1 MVFRAAG
8 GSRQPQRR
16 ITLGSSGALSHVH
29 GTFRSAVE
37 PQYPLGV
44 DAPRL
49 DIRRPEVA
57 SLLADPRTMSIW
69 EMLRRFGRAVSVAEL
84 GRACEL
90 PERAITDSLGRLVR
104 VGLAET
110 ALVRRGRR
118 GSGFRAVGER
128 IIVEID
134 PSQSSD
140 SALLASLSSAFEA
153 ESRARIERSLVDARA
168 GRDGHGRNHAYA
180 YLALD
185 AAEAKELLSL
195 FAPIDAFVARIAN
208 RPPDP
213 DGPAPMPCNYHLAL
227 HVAPIA
233 DRMLPKARILLA
245 RRGVAAET
253 ARSRADREP
262 MGRLA
267 AREREVATLLGAGL
281 TTAEVAKRLG
291 IRPSS
296 VVTLT
301 SRIYRKLG
309 IRRRAELAARLKGL
323 SPA

>member
-1 MVFRAAG
+1 MD
-8 GSRQPQRR
+8 Q
-16 ITLGSSGALSHVH
+16 
-29 GTFRSAVE
+29 
-37 PQYPLGV
+37 
-44 DAPRL
+44 PRL

-57 SLLADPRTMSIW
+57 SLIRDAGAMSVW

-84 GRACEL
+84 ALACEL
-90 PERAITDSLGRLVR
+90 PEDTVAEVLGRLVK
-104 VGLAET
+104 VGLAERAT
-110 ALVRRGRR
+110 VRRKQRV
-118 GSGFRAVGER
+118 SGFRAIGER

-134 PSQSSD
+134 PSEPAD
-140 SALLASLSSAFEA
+140 AGLLAALSSEFEA

-185 AAEAKELLSL
+185 EAEAKELLSL

-213 DGPAPMPCNYHLAL
+213 DGPAPMPCNYHLAI

-262 MGRLA
+262 LGRLS

-291 IRPSS
+291 IKPSS

-301 SRIYRKLG
+301 SRVYRKLG
-309 IRRRAELAARLKGL
+309 VRRRTELAARLKGL
-323 SPA
+323 PPA